1 MNKLM
6 VFATAITLSTSVF
19 AGNMQ
24 KETKSGHSMHSDMSS
39 MHENMKSMHND
50 MDKKFTQAD
59 TLGNEDMQRLHKE
72 MTESGMSEMVMEA
85 RRNMMT
91 NEGRAYHRALK

>member
-1 MNKLM
+1 MNKLI

-24 KETKSGHSMHSDMSS
+24 KETKSGNSMHSDMSS
-39 MHENMKSMHND
+39 MHNDMKSKM
-50 MDKKFTQAD
+50 TQAD
-59 TLGNEDMQRLHKE
+59 LLENEDMQRLHKE